1 MQISFS
7 CGNAPAVSF
16 LAGREGFAQNDGK
29 LFPENRFPMKNR
41 KSFSAFLVAA
51 LAALCVPA
59 SGGEKLPVTD
69 VASGWEVSVEALPPL
84 VVEGTNPP
92 QGVAGAFIRHNGQG
106 KLAVAGGA
114 LFPEKGPADGGKKKF
129 YDTIW
134 ILEKGADAWKVD
146 KGKLPEPAA
155 YGVACGDY
163 FFGGENETGKVKS
176 RIWEGSIAP
185 WIIPEDALVD
195 PAPESRTE
203 KFPGTIDNAAAF
215 GTAFG
220 KEYVA
225 GGNFNG
231 VPSNKAF
238 RLVCE
243 SVPYGENEPRPFPW
257 FTGYR
262 NYTWKPL
269 PDFPGA
275 PRVQPVAAL
284 VATPRGGAGA
294 LVGGFYFDKAT
305 KTATLDRAGV
315 IYYPNENKW
324 ETLPPLPE
332 SVSEAGLVGSCA
344 VQDGEGGMLIF
355 GGVNAKIFKDALE
368 NPAPDYLRREPAW
381 YKFNADVLRLSF
393 DADGNAKWEK
403 LATVPATAR
412 AGASAVRGGD
422 GSIYFVCGELKPG
435 FRSPDCCRIK
445 IRRAAGDR
453 R

>member
-1 MQISFS
+1 
-7 CGNAPAVSF
+7 
-16 LAGREGFAQNDGK
+16 
-29 LFPENRFPMKNR
+29 MKNR

-51 LAALCVPA
+51 LAAFCVLA

-69 VASGWEVSVEALPPL
+69 VAPGWEVSVEALPPL

-134 ILEKGADAWKVD
+134 RLDASKNAWAVRKE
-146 KGKLPEPAA
+146 KLPVPAA
-155 YGVACGDY
+155 YGISFGSAWL
-163 FFGGENETGKVKS
+163 GGENSGGKL
-176 RIWEGSIAP
+176 
-185 WIIPEDALVD
+185 DAACLGYNAFTEIFPSL
-195 PAPESRTE
+195 PATV
-203 KFPGTIDNAAAF
+203 DNAAGAEPWI
-215 GTAFG
+215 G
-220 KEYVA
+220 
-225 GGNFNG
+225 GGNVGG
-231 VPSNKAF
+231 VPANKAF
-238 RLVCE
+238 EFQVN
-243 SVPYGENEPRPFPW
+243 SFP
-257 FTGYR
+257 TKSHE
-262 NYTWKPL
+262 WKPL

-275 PRVQPVAAL
+275 PRVQPVAGRL
-284 VATPRGGAGA
+284 RTPRGDAFA

-315 IYYPNENKW
+315 IYYPKENKW

-344 VQDGEGGMLIF
+344 VEDGEGGMLIF

-368 NPAPDYLRREPAW
+368 KPAPDYLRHEPAW

-435 FRSPDCCRIK
+435 FRSPDCCRIE
-445 IRRAAGDR
+445 IRRVTGDR

>member
-1 MQISFS
+1 
-7 CGNAPAVSF
+7 
-16 LAGREGFAQNDGK
+16 
-29 LFPENRFPMKNR
+29 MKNR

-51 LAALCVPA
+51 LAAFCVPA

-69 VASGWEVSVEALPPL
+69 VAPGWEVAVEALPPL

-92 QGVAGAFIRHNGQG
+92 QGVAGAFILKNGRG
-106 KLAVAGGA
+106 LSVAGGA

-134 ILEKGADAWKVD
+134 TLDASKNAWAVRKE
-146 KGKLPEPAA
+146 KLPVPAA
-155 YGVACGDY
+155 YGISFGSAWL
-163 FFGGENETGKVKS
+163 GGENSDGKLDVACLGHNALTG
-176 RIWEGSIAP
+176 IFP
-185 WIIPEDALVD
+185 TL
-195 PAPESRTE
+195 PATV
-203 KFPGTIDNAAAF
+203 DNAA
-215 GTAFG
+215 GVG
-220 KEYVA
+220 PWIG
-225 GGNFNG
+225 GGNVGG
-231 VPSNKAF
+231 VPANKAF
-238 RLVCE
+238 EFQVN
-243 SVPYGENEPRPFPW
+243 SFP
-257 FTGYR
+257 TKSHE
-262 NYTWKPL
+262 WKPL

-275 PRVQPVAAL
+275 PRVQPVAGRL
-284 VATPRGGAGA
+284 RTPRGDAFA

-368 NPAPDYLRREPAW
+368 NPAPDYLRHEPAW

-422 GSIYFVCGELKPG
+422 YSIYFVCGELKPG

>member
-1 MQISFS
+1 
-7 CGNAPAVSF
+7 
-16 LAGREGFAQNDGK
+16 
-29 LFPENRFPMKNR
+29 MKNR

-51 LAALCVPA
+51 LAAFCVPA

-69 VASGWEVSVEALPPL
+69 VAPGWEVSVEALPPL

-92 QGVAGAFIRHNGQG
+92 QGVAGAFILKNGRG
-106 KLAVAGGA
+106 LSVAGGA

-134 ILEKGADAWKVD
+134 TLDASKNAWAVRKE
-146 KGKLPEPAA
+146 KLPVPAA
-155 YGVACGDY
+155 YGISFGSAWL
-163 FFGGENETGKVKS
+163 GGENSDGKL
-176 RIWEGSIAP
+176 
-185 WIIPEDALVD
+185 DAACLGHNALTEIF
-195 PAPESRTE
+195 PALPATV
-203 KFPGTIDNAAAF
+203 DNAAGAEPWI
-215 GTAFG
+215 G
-220 KEYVA
+220 
-225 GGNFNG
+225 GGNVGG
-231 VPSNKAF
+231 VPANKAF
-238 RLVCE
+238 EFQVN
-243 SVPYGENEPRPFPW
+243 SFP
-257 FTGYR
+257 TKSHE
-262 NYTWKPL
+262 WKPL

-275 PRVQPVAAL
+275 PRVQPVAGRL
-284 VATPRGGAGA
+284 RTPRGDAFA

-315 IYYPNENKW
+315 IYYPKENKW

-344 VQDGEGGMLIF
+344 VEDGEGGMLIF

-368 NPAPDYLRREPAW
+368 NPAPDYLRHEPAW

-403 LATVPATAR
+403 LAAVPAIAR

-422 GSIYFVCGELKPG
+422 YSIYFVCGELKPG
-435 FRSPDCCRIK
+435 FRSPDCCRIE